1 MQKIQEMEDAATI
14 GSSTAMMAGRMTNA
28 TASAMN
34 TAAGNTS
41 GASATGNFCRECGTP
56 KPVQSAGWTCSC
68 GTAVEGNFCPNCG
81 AKKPLKVPLY
91 RCNKCGWEPKDP
103 KNPPRL

>member
-34 TAAGNTS
+34 TAAGN
-41 GASATGNFCRECGTP
+41 FCRECGTP

-68 GTAVEGNFCPNCG
+68 GTAVEGNFCPNYG

-91 RCNKCGWEPKDP
+91 RCNKCGWEPKDL

>member
-1 MQKIQEMEDAATI
+1 MEDAATI

-56 KPVQSAGWTCSC
+56 KPVQSAVGHVP
-68 GTAVEGNFCPNCG
+68 VELQ
-81 AKKPLKVPLY
+81 LKAISARTVGQKS
-91 RCNKCGWEPKDP
+91 R
-103 KNPPRL
+103 

>member
-1 MQKIQEMEDAATI
+1 MEDAATI

-56 KPVQSAGWTCSC
+56 KPVQSARWTCSC
-68 GTAVEGNFCPNCG
+68 GTAVEGNFYPNSR
-81 AKKPLKVPLY
+81 AKKPTKATL
-91 RCNKCGWEPKDP
+91 
-103 KNPPRL
+103 